1 VRAAGFLLLAA
12 VQGCVSAGISS
23 RPVPLPFPA
32 VFDSANVLRFDHQ
45 GRNVRLSGVRLVG
58 DSLSGFPPRGETPC
72 DSCRVQYPA
81 TVLERAEYFEKGGAD
96 AAGAVG
102 VISLALLVPLALLG
116 ALAALYSASSN

>member
-1 VRAAGFLLLAA
+1 MRAAGLLLLAA
-12 VQGCVSAGISS
+12 AQGCVTGVSS
-23 RPVPLPFPA
+23 RPVPVPFPA
-32 VFDSANVLRFDHQ
+32 VFDSAHVVRFDHQ
-45 GRNVRLSGVRLVG
+45 GRNIRLSGVRLAG

-72 DSCRVQYPA
+72 DSCRVQYPV